1 MYYSPNRND
10 QILCLFAFALKGTLP
25 HPILIVRRNL
35 KAQIL
40 TYPIAARLQQKTP
53 WREISCSQEPHPQPP
68 VTPLV
73 TWFSEDL
80 NSGGPTLCWEHD
92 TLVIR
97 DEAVIRYAYR
107 LGDMILTLFSSW
119 TVLPCFSSY
128 TSYTRFLVS
137 FLQGSISCPV

>member
-53 WREISCSQEPHPQPP
+53 WREISCSQEPHSQPP
-68 VTPLV
+68 VAPLAI
-73 TWFSEDL
+73 WFSEDL
-80 NSGGPTLCWEHD
+80 NSGGPTLCWEQD
-92 TLVIR
+92 TAVIY
-97 DEAVIRYAYR
+97 DEADIRYAFCQAT
-107 LGDMILTLFSSW
+107 MTLA
-119 TVLPCFSSY
+119 
-128 TSYTRFLVS
+128 FLS
-137 FLQGSISCPV
+137 